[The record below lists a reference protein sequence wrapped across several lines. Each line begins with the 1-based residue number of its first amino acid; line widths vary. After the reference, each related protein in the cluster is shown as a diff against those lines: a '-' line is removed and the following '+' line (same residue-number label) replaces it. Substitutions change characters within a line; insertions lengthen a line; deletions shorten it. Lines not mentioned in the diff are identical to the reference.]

1 MGKVTSWRASST
13 YGGNHAKVADIRGC
27 DKWHVD
33 RFPVQETK
41 SARVS
46 YGTVKVVK
54 RHGK

>member
-1 MGKVTSWRASST
+1 MSKVTSWRASST
-13 YGGNHAKVADIRGC
+13 YGGSHAKVADNKGE

-33 RFPVQETK
+33 RFPVQETR
-41 SARVS
+41 SVRVS